1 MEKQPLVL
9 KVKFGRADV
18 LKFYSGGMVGPSMW
32 VTVDDGPPISFEHDA
47 FVEIPRG
54 GYDDYSELIVKVYGD
69 FPYGFMFYPEGQWQ
83 CVEEVL
89 SWGEYEVSR
98 FTLATANGP
107 TAVPDIAPPNTKDLS
122 YLFQGVYNVPRNIAQ
137 WDVSHVE
144 NMSGMFQHCYSF
156 DTDISGWDVSS
167 VKSMSAMF
175 MGTSFNQDIGGWD
188 VSAVEQMNYM
198 FKDAGYF
205 NQDLSGWDVRRITEE
220 PEEFSNGADSWTLPK
235 PVWGGGG
242 DSSESYQWELEKTF
256 RMVSYDPGYPPTPEV
271 PGYWAD
277 IWLGE
282 TCRSEVIRQLVEIQR
297 GRDWVTGEAWVEN
310 VYGYV
315 TRVVCD
321 QRWTKRWIPPV
332 PAKPG
337 KLPTTEW
344 DMYPGWNAGARSIDS
359 AYPTVPESR
368 WIDLAEP
375 VIPAFQFTVS
385 PDAIGVVVGL
395 SDVES
400 PTHPDHILVGVRV
413 ESGMARVVIP
423 EGMVWEDAP
432 PWSGVQ
438 KTTKD
443 DKFIIEMYADGLRI
457 GGLGGWGWLPMVVTG
472 SLHLGAVMYLGNDKV
487 LTADHTP
494 AHGVQ
499 YDADLPMVVG
509 EAWSGD
515 LVWQIADLPAVN
527 GGGGIF
533 SGSAGVLPA
542 MHGDGILMPRG
553 AAYGYGELPAV
564 TSMGVMD
571 AQENVPNNPTGYQ
584 VGAEL
589 SPVIGVGITRAGWNA
604 RQDEGGDLPSAQS
617 IGGVG
622 IAPGVQDVGLLPA
635 LVTYAFAD
643 PPGVPCYVGSA
654 AVGWNDL
661 YAHTHLVAVVSSRGT
676 LKALLDVQQM
686 VGVAVDSLAQGAARW
701 QLDAALLAFVD
712 SVVQGAASVGGR
724 GQAVSGDP
732 DRLVD
737 FDAGDQVWVLNAR
750 TGAVSR
756 YQNYSF
762 NSFALIGGHY
772 FGADEGGIYL
782 LEGELDGEAPIHTRI
797 QTGQMDLGSKQLKHV
812 SNVYLGVASDGVL
825 SVTVQANCQQYTY
838 QARRGDPHSQQQRVD
853 TGKGLRATL
862 YGFELVNCQPFELD
876 SMDINVVQSGRRI

>member
-1 MEKQPLVL
+1 MDKQPLTLQVA
-9 KVKFGRADV
+9 FGR
-18 LKFYSGGMVGPSMW
+18 
-32 VTVDDGPPISFEHDA
+32 
-47 FVEIPRG
+47 
-54 GYDDYSELIVKVYGD
+54 
-69 FPYGFMFYPEGQWQ
+69 
-83 CVEEVL
+83 
-89 SWGEYEVSR
+89 
-98 FTLATANGP
+98 
-107 TAVPDIAPPNTKDLS
+107 PD
-122 YLFQGVYNVPRNIAQ
+122 
-137 WDVSHVE
+137 
-144 NMSGMFQHCYSF
+144 
-156 DTDISGWDVSS
+156 
-167 VKSMSAMF
+167 
-175 MGTSFNQDIGGWD
+175 
-188 VSAVEQMNYM
+188 
-198 FKDAGYF
+198 
-205 NQDLSGWDVRRITEE
+205 ITEE
-220 PEEFSNGADSWTLPK
+220 PEEFSNGANSWTLPK
-235 PVWGGGG
+235 PVFGGGG
-242 DSSESYQWELEKTF
+242 DSSESYQWELEKTSQ
-256 RMVSYDPGYPPTPEV
+256 MVSYDPGYPPTPEV

-282 TCRSEVIRQLVEIQR
+282 TCRSEIVWELVEIER
-297 GRDWVTGEAWVEN
+297 GRDLVTGEYWTTN
-310 VYGYV
+310 KYGYV

-321 QRWTKRWIPPV
+321 QRWTKRWVPGV

-337 KLPTTEW
+337 KLPATEW

-368 WIDLAEP
+368 WSDLAEP
-375 VIPAFQFTVS
+375 AIPAFQFTVS
-385 PDAIGVVVGL
+385 PDAVGVVVGL
-395 SDVES
+395 SNVES

-423 EGMVWEDAP
+423 DGADWEDAP

-438 KTTKD
+438 KITKGD
-443 DKFIIEMYADGLRI
+443 QFTIEMYTDGLRI
-457 GGLGGWGWLPMVVTG
+457 GGLGGWGWLPMGVTG

-515 LVWQIADLPAVN
+515 LVWQMADLPAVD

-542 MHGDGILMPRG
+542 MHGYGILMPRG

-564 TSMGVMD
+564 TSTGVMD

-589 SPVIGVGITRAGWNA
+589 SPVIGVGIARAGQNA
-604 RQDEGGDLPSAQS
+604 RQDEGGDLPSMQS
-617 IGGVG
+617 IGGAG
-622 IAPGVQDVGLLPA
+622 IAPGIQDVGLLPA
-635 LVTYAFAD
+635 LTTYAFAD

-661 YAHTHLVAVVSSRGT
+661 YAHTHLVAVISSRGA

-686 VGVAVDSLAQGAARW
+686 VGVAVDSKAQGAAHW
-701 QLDAALLAFVD
+701 QLDAALLAFID

-732 DRLVD
+732 GRLVD

-782 LEGELDGEAPIHTRI
+782 LEGERDGEAPIHSRI
-797 QTGQMDLGSKQLKHV
+797 QTGQMDLGSRQLKHV
-812 SNVYLGVASDGVL
+812 SNVYLGVASHGVL
-825 SVTVQANCQQYTY
+825 SVTVQANGQQYTY
-838 QARRGDPHSQQQRVD
+838 QARRSDRHSQQQRVD

-862 YGFELVNCQPFELD
+862 YGFELVNSSRFELD
-876 SMDINVVQSGRRI
+876 SLDINVAQSGRRI